1 MSTSSK
7 AMIAALGDAALI
19 FEGAISAAPV
29 DLVIPVSPR
38 AEPLIDYALAWYR
51 EKQRLNI
58 LSISR
63 QECMSA
69 FGHGMTRQILIEQAG
84 EVESYL
90 DGGNRRISTASICRR
105 LIALATCRIRLDGP
119 ELRKACVSRRSDV
132 SQRLPLDRTP
142 AELEGLKRGN
152 ERRAEEARRR
162 REARVA
168 TRV

>member
-1 MSTSSK
+1 VSTSSK

-105 LIALATCRIRLDGP
+105 LIALAILSHPLDGP
-119 ELRKACVSRRSDV
+119 ERKARQPAERF
-132 SQRLPLDRTP
+132 QRLPRERTQ

-152 ERRAEEARRR
+152 ERRAEEARQR
-162 REARVA
+162 REAKAAARV
-168 TRV
+168 